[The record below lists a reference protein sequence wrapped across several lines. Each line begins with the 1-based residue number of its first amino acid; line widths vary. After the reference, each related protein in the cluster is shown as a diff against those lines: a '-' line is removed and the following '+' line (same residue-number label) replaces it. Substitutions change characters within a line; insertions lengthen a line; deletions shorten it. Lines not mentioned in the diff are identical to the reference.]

1 MPLPEPKDNE
11 KQNDYMGRCMH
22 FLSKKGEME
31 RPQDQKVAICLNT
44 FKTSKKKSKAN
55 EIEIDF
61 SEDIKNMNKPQEI
74 KVEEAPK
81 IEAKV
86 EEANNTAV
94 TAPASEIKAETKIEE
109 TTASCG
115 KPNCGSVQKTEET
128 EAKKDHG
135 NSLKVRPKVEIPN
148 EQALKAQDNIVDI
161 PDDQNT
167 ESLDGEKIQTAM
179 LQMQKQYQ
187 IFHWQTTSFSQHKSF
202 GNIYEILDESID
214 TFIETY
220 MGKYGRVISASKFNL
235 EMSNYSD
242 LNFLNATNS
251 YIEFLINL
259 TNMLD
264 PIRDTDLLNI
274 RDDILGNLNRLK
286 YLLTLV

>member
-1 MPLPEPKDNE
+1 MLYMPIPQRKDNE
-11 KQNDYMGRCMH
+11 KQNDYMGRCMT
-22 FLSKKGEME
+22 FLNKEGEPE

-44 FKTSKKKSKAN
+44 FQNPKKKSKAN
-55 EIEIDF
+55 EMEIDF
-61 SEDIKNMNKPQEI
+61 TEDIKNMNKQQEV
-74 KVEEAPK
+74 KVEAAKVEVK
-81 IEAKV
+81 IEAP
-86 EEANNTAV
+86 ANTAV
-94 TAPASEIKAETKIEE
+94 TAPAPEVKTEAVKIEVKAETD
-109 TTASCG
+109 G
-115 KPNCGSVQKTEET
+115 K
-128 EAKKDHG
+128 
-135 NSLKVRPKVEIPN
+135 
-148 EQALKAQDNIVDI
+148 
-161 PDDQNT
+161 
-167 ESLDGEKIQTAM
+167 GELIQTTM

-202 GNIYEILDESID
+202 GNIYESLDENID

-264 PIRDTDLLNI
+264 TARDTDLLNT
-274 RDDILGNLNRLK
+274 RDEILGSLNRLK

>member
-1 MPLPEPKDNE
+1 MPIPQPKDNE

-22 FLSKKGEME
+22 KVNKDNPKME
-31 RPQDQKVAICLNT
+31 NKQQVAICLNT
-44 FKTSKKKSKAN
+44 YSNPKKKSKAN
-55 EIEIDF
+55 EIEVDF

-74 KVEEAPK
+74 KIEEAPK

-86 EEANNTAV
+86 EEATNTAV
-94 TAPASEIKAETKIEE
+94 TAPAPEI
-109 TTASCG
+109 
-115 KPNCGSVQKTEET
+115 
-128 EAKKDHG
+128 
-135 NSLKVRPKVEIPN
+135 
-148 EQALKAQDNIVDI
+148 KAQDNIVDI

-202 GNIYEILDESID
+202 GKIYESLDENID

-220 MGKYGRVISASKFNL
+220 MGKYGRVMAASKFNL
-235 EMSNYSD
+235 EMFNYSD
-242 LNFLNATNS
+242 LNFSAATDS
-251 YIEFLINL
+251 YIEFLIGLND
-259 TNMLD
+259 MLD
-264 PIRDTDLLNI
+264 ETRDSDLLNT
-274 RDDILGNLNRLK
+274 RDEILGSLNRLK

>member
-1 MPLPEPKDNE
+1 MPIIQPKDNE
-11 KQNDYMGRCMH
+11 KQDKYMGRCMT
-22 FLSKKGEME
+22 FLNKEGEPK

-44 FKTSKKKSKAN
+44 FQNPKKKSKAN
-55 EIEIDF
+55 EMEIDF
-61 SEDIKNMNKPQEI
+61 TEDIKNMNKQQEV
-74 KVEEAPK
+74 KVEAAKVEAK
-81 IEAKV
+81 IEAP
-86 EEANNTAV
+86 ANTSV
-94 TAPASEIKAETKIEE
+94 TAPAPEVKIEVKAETD
-109 TTASCG
+109 G
-115 KPNCGSVQKTEET
+115 K
-128 EAKKDHG
+128 
-135 NSLKVRPKVEIPN
+135 
-148 EQALKAQDNIVDI
+148 
-161 PDDQNT
+161 
-167 ESLDGEKIQTAM
+167 GELIQTTM

-202 GNIYEILDESID
+202 GNIYESLDENID
-214 TFIETY
+214 IFIETY

-264 PIRDTDLLNI
+264 TARDTDLLNT
-274 RDDILGNLNRLK
+274 RDEILGSLNRLK

>member
-1 MPLPEPKDNE
+1 MPIPQKKDNE
-11 KQNDYMGRCMH
+11 KQADYMGRCMT
-22 FLSKKGEME
+22 FLNKEGEPE

-44 FKTSKKKSKAN
+44 FQNPKKKSKAN
-55 EIEIDF
+55 EMEIDF
-61 SEDIKNMNKPQEI
+61 TEDIKNMNKQQ
-74 KVEEAPK
+74 
-81 IEAKV
+81 EAKV
-86 EEANNTAV
+86 ETAKVEAKIEAPANTAV
-94 TAPASEIKAETKIEE
+94 TAPAPEVKIEVKAETD
-109 TTASCG
+109 G
-115 KPNCGSVQKTEET
+115 K
-128 EAKKDHG
+128 
-135 NSLKVRPKVEIPN
+135 
-148 EQALKAQDNIVDI
+148 
-161 PDDQNT
+161 
-167 ESLDGEKIQTAM
+167 GELIQTTM

-202 GNIYEILDESID
+202 GNIYESLDENID

-264 PIRDTDLLNI
+264 TARDTDLLNT
-274 RDDILGNLNRLK
+274 RDEILGSLNRLK
-286 YLLTLV
+286 YLLTLG

>member
-1 MPLPEPKDNE
+1 MPIPQKKDNE
-11 KQNDYMGRCMH
+11 KQADYMGRCMT
-22 FLSKKGEME
+22 FLNKEGEPE

-44 FKTSKKKSKAN
+44 FQNPKKKSKAN
-55 EIEIDF
+55 EMEIDF
-61 SEDIKNMNKPQEI
+61 TEDIKNMNKQQ
-74 KVEEAPK
+74 
-81 IEAKV
+81 EAKV
-86 EEANNTAV
+86 ETAKVEAKIEAPANTAV
-94 TAPASEIKAETKIEE
+94 TAPAPEVKIEVKAETD
-109 TTASCG
+109 G
-115 KPNCGSVQKTEET
+115 K
-128 EAKKDHG
+128 
-135 NSLKVRPKVEIPN
+135 
-148 EQALKAQDNIVDI
+148 
-161 PDDQNT
+161 
-167 ESLDGEKIQTAM
+167 GELIQTTM

-202 GNIYEILDESID
+202 GNIYESLDENID

-264 PIRDTDLLNI
+264 TARDTDLLNT
-274 RDDILGNLNRLK
+274 RDEILGSLNRLK

>member
-1 MPLPEPKDNE
+1 MLYMPIPQPKDNE

-22 FLSKKGEME
+22 KVNKDNPEME
-31 RPQDQKVAICLNT
+31 NKQQVAICLNT
-44 FKTSKKKSKAN
+44 YNHPKKKSKAN
-55 EIEIDF
+55 EMEIDF
-61 SEDIKNMNKPQEI
+61 TEDIKNMNKTTQPS
-74 KVEEAPK
+74 
-81 IEAKV
+81 
-86 EEANNTAV
+86 NTAV
-94 TAPASEIKAETKIEE
+94 TAPAAVNIEVPKTVVPKLAQEPKKIETPKFEPQQKTEHSKEPVWMEQGSVETKEVKAETD
-109 TTASCG
+109 G
-115 KPNCGSVQKTEET
+115 K
-128 EAKKDHG
+128 
-135 NSLKVRPKVEIPN
+135 
-148 EQALKAQDNIVDI
+148 
-161 PDDQNT
+161 
-167 ESLDGEKIQTAM
+167 GELIQTSM

-202 GNIYEILDESID
+202 GKIYESLDESID

-242 LNFLNATNS
+242 LNFATATDS

-264 PIRDTDLLNI
+264 AARDTDLLNI
-274 RDDILGNLNRLK
+274 RDEILGNLNRLK